1 MVPIGNG
8 IAQVKNYC
16 PGLIVFVIKRF
27 IKNDSQK
34 TAASLT
40 YTTLFAIVPLMTV
53 TYGILSALPSVQE
66 AGQAFQESV
75 FSNFLPESGQVMQG
89 YLKDFAQQAR
99 RLTAVGGLFLM
110 VTSVLMMSA
119 IEKAFNQIWSVEG
132 ARKGVNSFLLY
143 WAVLTLGPILIGA
156 GFGFSSYVL
165 SHKLFLSATDTLGI
179 HTLVLQSLPI
189 GTSSL
194 AFMMLYLFVPNCKV
208 RWQHALVGGFFTAF
222 CFEMAK
228 LIFSQFISH
237 SPSYEVVYGA
247 FAAVPLFL
255 FWIFISWNLVL
266 LGATLVMALG
276 RYQRHWSRNN
286 KLEFTVALN
295 LLNTLYQG
303 WRRAKVVSDDDI
315 KVILSPLSFSQQ
327 KSVLNTLQV
336 CGLIIRSEKKGWHL
350 ARDLSGL
357 SQWQLFAILPWQIPS
372 VEHSGASDSH
382 DSGVLWPAAVEALQQ
397 YEQIGREI
405 FQQPASCLF
414 EQDELVDKT

>member
-8 IAQVKNYC
+8 ITQIKNYC
-16 PGLIVFVIKRF
+16 AGLIVFVIKRF
-27 IKNDSQK
+27 LKNEGQK

-53 TYGILSALPSVQE
+53 TYGILSAMPSVQE
-66 AGQAFQESV
+66 AGQAFQESL

-89 YLKDFAQQAR
+89 YLNDFAQQAR

-119 IEKAFNQIWSVEG
+119 IEKAFNQIWAVEG
-132 ARKGVNSFLLY
+132 RRKGVNVFLLY

-179 HTLVLQSLPI
+179 HTIVLQSLPI

-194 AFMMLYLFVPNCKV
+194 AFMILYLFVPNCKV
-208 RWQHALVGGFFTAF
+208 RWQHALIGGFFTAF

-228 LIFSQFISH
+228 LVFSQFISH
-237 SPSYEVVYGA
+237 SPSYQVVYGA

-276 RYQRHWSRNN
+276 RYQLHWSRNN

-295 LLNTLYQG
+295 LLNALYHG
-303 WRRAKVVSDDDI
+303 WRKAEKVADDNI
-315 KVILSPLSFSQQ
+315 KMILSPLSFSQQ
-327 KSVLNTLQV
+327 KAVLNTLQD
-336 CGLIIRSEKKGWHL
+336 CGLIIRSEKQGWHL

-357 SQWQLFAILPWQIPS
+357 TQWQLFAMLPWQIPS
-372 VEHSGASDSH
+372 VIEPKSNDRH
-382 DSGVLWPAAVEALQQ
+382 DEALLWPSAVEALQQ
-397 YEQIGREI
+397 YEQVRREV
-405 FQQPASCLF
+405 FQQSAHSLF
-414 EQDELVDKT
+414 DSDKST